1 MEAWGSL
8 AACRVYTLNTG
19 NFDKNIR
26 SIEQCMMKI
35 KNLDNAHAQEFF
47 IEIHEKLL
55 EKTLKLTEEHIQKS
69 GKVFDAYESTD
80 PNKAK
85 QSAGHYSLL
94 AINMIN
100 EAHAIN
106 NEFTEPSLKA
116 SIYILF
122 AIFNLKEMKDD
133 PRFTSFKSNAQGVVQ
148 SALTKNETSTKEL
161 ITNLGL
167 TPTTVLGYL
176 KNKSKSKVKTKKS
189 GVLAALGWLFFL
201 AMVVLVIRTIA
212 DS

>member
-1 MEAWGSL
+1 
-8 AACRVYTLNTG
+8 
-19 NFDKNIR
+19 
-26 SIEQCMMKI
+26 MMKI
-35 KNLDNAHAQEFF
+35 KNLDNEHAQEFF

-106 NEFTEPSLKA
+106 NEFTKPNLKA

-122 AIFNLKEMKDD
+122 AIFNIEVLKDD
-133 PRFTSFKSNAQGVVQ
+133 SRFNNFKSNAQD
-148 SALTKNETSTKEL
+148 
-161 ITNLGL
+161 
-167 TPTTVLGYL
+167 
-176 KNKSKSKVKTKKS
+176 
-189 GVLAALGWLFFL
+189 FFEGDL
-201 AMVVLVIRTIA
+201 PCISSLN
-212 DS
+212 SWP